1 MSIYNEN
8 GAPDSASRSLYVLLA
23 AATLG
28 MDEVAPCNA
37 RALVISS
44 IPSGGLLQR
53 PLGWHHLP
61 SDFLGVD
68 AIPVEVA
75 TEMFVE
81 R

>member
-1 MSIYNEN
+1 MSGEWDAQNANCILC
-8 GAPDSASRSLYVLLA
+8 RSLYVLLA
-23 AATLG
+23 A
-28 MDEVAPCNA
+28 CNA

-44 IPSGGLLQR
+44 IPSCGLLQR
-53 PLGWHHLP
+53 PLRWHHLP